1 MSSLASQMRQN
12 MPQEGMFGQASSAV
26 ADRLRQGGEYL
37 QDHGVGDIAG
47 DLGSAVRRYPL
58 PALCI
63 GFGVGFLLGMA
74 LTRR

>member
-1 MSSLASQMRQN
+1 MGS
-12 MPQEGMFGQASSAV
+12 PGCFCGGIFGV
-26 ADRLRQGGEYL
+26 GVFGDYTGGRYL
-37 QDHGVGDIAG
+37 QEH
-47 DLGSAVRRYPL
+47 DLGDMADDMTSVVRRYPL